1 MTKIVITCLT
11 QAGKGSS
18 RASRNQARIS
28 DENVRGIMLINEY
41 PRMHLGVSVW
51 AKRGVYD
58 NFDQLYWDLLIL
70 NESLY

>member
-41 PRMHLGVSVW
+41 PRMHLGISVW
-51 AKRGVYD
+51 A
-58 NFDQLYWDLLIL
+58 
-70 NESLY
+70 